1 VSINVSGRQLLDRA
15 YAARTI
21 AIIADSG
28 IDPADITLELTETV
42 FIDPRDE
49 VDRALRSLRDAGVA
63 LALDDFGSGYSSLG
77 HLRRYPIDGLKVDT
91 TYTQA
96 LLHDPDTRIITEAM
110 VTMANRLGLHLV
122 AEGVETVEELEV
134 VTSLGID
141 AAQGYLIARPQPV
154 DVIIEQGLAH
164 LGSALARARDHR
176 NLSA

>member
-1 VSINVSGRQLLDRA
+1 MGT
-15 YAARTI
+15 TI
-21 AIIADSG
+21 TIWA
-28 IDPADITLELTETV
+28 
-42 FIDPRDE
+42 
-49 VDRALRSLRDAGVA
+49 
-63 LALDDFGSGYSSLG
+63 
-77 HLRRYPIDGLKVDT
+77 K
-91 TYTQA
+91 
-96 LLHDPDTRIITEAM
+96 AM
-110 VTMANRLGLHLV
+110 VTMANRLDLHLG